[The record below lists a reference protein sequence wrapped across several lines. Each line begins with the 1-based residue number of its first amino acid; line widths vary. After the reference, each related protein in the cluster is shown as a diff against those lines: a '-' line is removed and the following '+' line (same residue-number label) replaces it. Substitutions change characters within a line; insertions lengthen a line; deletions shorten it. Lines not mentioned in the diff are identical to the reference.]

1 MPRELIATAE
11 GVAEFRDY
19 VLPPLAPDEIRVQT
33 KFAAAK
39 HGTEMAFFKGYGI
52 SRGRYDAEYKLFR
65 KEANGFKFPWPLG
78 NTSVGTVLEAGPAV
92 SRFTV
97 GDTVFAY
104 GPFREIHTWP
114 ESRARLK
121 SDSVPWQSA
130 CCLDPADF
138 AVGAIRDGN
147 VRLGDRVVVF
157 GMGAIGIC
165 ALQVARAA
173 GAHFT
178 IAVEPVA
185 SRRDL
190 ALEMGAD
197 VVLNPTAVDVGLEVR
212 HLTDKRGADVCI
224 EYSGHYSALNQAI
237 RAVAYGGT
245 VVAGAFPGVYPAGLD
260 FGAEAH
266 YNRVKIVFSRSCS
279 EPNPDYPNWD
289 ESRLVDVAWRL
300 LTRGQIN
307 AEAIVQPIVDFEDL
321 PQEYPKI
328 AFDMDNYLKLGAKIG

>member
-1 MPRELIATAE
+1 MPKELVATAK
-11 GVAEFRDY
+11 GVAEFREY
-19 VLPPLAPDEIRVQT
+19 VAPRLAPDEICVKT
-33 KFAAAK
+33 TFAAAK

-52 SRGRYDAEYKLFR
+52 ARGRYDDEYKLFR
-65 KEANGFKFPWPLG
+65 QESNDFQFPWPLG
-78 NTSVGTVLEAGPAV
+78 NTAVGTVVEVGANV
-92 SRFTV
+92 TRFAV
-97 GDTVFAY
+97 GDTAFAY
-104 GPFREIHTWP
+104 SPFREVHAWS
-114 ESRARLK
+114 ERRARLLP
-121 SDSVPWQSA
+121 DSVSWQAA

-157 GMGAIGIC
+157 GMGAIGLC
-165 ALQVARAA
+165 ALQTARAA

-178 IAVEPVA
+178 IAVEPVT
-185 SRRDL
+185 SRREL
-190 ALEMGAD
+190 ALELGAD
-197 VVLNPTAVDVGLEVR
+197 VVLDPMSVDVGMEVR

-237 RAVAYGGT
+237 RAAAYGGT

-266 YNRVKIVFSRSCS
+266 YNRIKIVFSRSCS

-300 LTRGQIN
+300 LTRGHIN
-307 AEAIVQPIVDFEDL
+307 AEAIVQPVVRFEDL
-321 PQEYPKI
+321 AQEYPRI
-328 AFDMDNYLKLGAKIG
+328 ATDMDHYLKLGAKFG